1 MLAAIAW
8 LPAAAEECYRAD
20 AHDGSVSFEVKQAGA
35 PFHGKFARFGGEV
48 CLSENS
54 AVRIDLWL
62 DPAAVEA
69 GLPEIDA
76 ALKGKE
82 FFAVDQYPRIVF
94 TSRSVET
101 RGNTQL
107 AHGVLEIKGKRQDLD
122 VPFSL
127 HRAGSRLSVSGTL
140 TLNRLTYGIGTG
152 EWSNTQWLGGEVS
165 VEFRAALF
173 AK

>member
-1 MLAAIAW
+1 MVEAALCKIAVARIAVFT
-8 LPAAAEECYRAD
+8 AAAT
-20 AHDGSVSFEVKQAGA
+20 G
-35 PFHGKFARFGGEV
+35 
-48 CLSENS
+48 
-54 AVRIDLWL
+54 I
-62 DPAAVEA
+62 
-69 GLPEIDA
+69 
-76 ALKGKE
+76 
-82 FFAVDQYPRIVF
+82 
-94 TSRSVET
+94 
-101 RGNTQL
+101 
-107 AHGVLEIKGKRQDLD
+107 HGVLEIKGKRQDLD